1 MASITKT
8 SKTSK
13 TSKISKVTKT
23 AKSNVIKPT
32 KSVEPEP
39 VIEVTYPTYDFSIY
53 ILSIFNNLEEQVVID
68 TFNALF
74 GTECVEKVD
83 FWVPPTAPKNA
94 KFKMAFVHF
103 NNMPETE
110 LANNFKESIGEGKE
124 IRIHYTEKYFWKCLM
139 NKKANKPAPSAEEK
153 EKFVPKMIIGAAVP
167 TATPNDKNKSWGDI
181 EEEEE
186 NKSAA
191 ESDDEISDEE
201 E

>member
-8 SKTSK
+8 SKISK
-13 TSKISKVTKT
+13 TSKVTKT
-23 AKSNVIKPT
+23 TKSNVIKPT

-53 ILSIFNNLEEQVVID
+53 IPSIFNNLEEQVVID

-83 FWVPPTAPKNA
+83 FWLPPTAPKNA
-94 KFKMAFVHF
+94 KFKMAFIHF
-103 NNMPETE
+103 NNMPNND
-110 LANNFKESIGEGKE
+110 LANSFKESIGEGKE
-124 IRIHYTEKYFWKCLM
+124 IRIHYTDKYFWKCLM

-153 EKFVPKMIIGAAVP
+153 EKFVPKMIIGTATP

-186 NKSAA
+186 EVSIRRK
-191 ESDDEISDEE
+191 
-201 E
+201 